1 MKTLEQVIQE
11 STNVESNVVSELA
24 QKYLSSVGGRGG
36 PGGYLQYTQNIG
48 DSGPHP
54 GPYSESV
61 GIY

>member
-11 STNVESNVVSELA
+11 STHVESNVVSELA

-36 PGGYLQYTQNIG
+36 PSGYLQFTQNVG
-48 DSGPHP
+48 SPGPHP

-61 GIY
+61 GVY